1 MPFLLY
7 RYLITETLAPFFASL
22 LIMTGVLFLGKL
34 IPILNVIFTLGIGF
48 ADFIRMSAYIAPNLF
63 LFSIPMASMLGV
75 ILCFSRLVNDNEAL
89 ALKAG
94 GIGLT
99 KMLPPVII
107 VAVCTSLL
115 TGYASTQLIPTGTI
129 AMKKLFLQLAKE
141 KIDRVMQ
148 EKKFSEGIKDVVVYI
163 DRIDPDTKEWN
174 GVYVSDSRD
183 REHPL
188 TIIAG
193 KGHLEARLEEMM
205 LILTLENGSI
215 HRTKD
220 KTTLAIRFQEYSLGL
235 PLENPESASGR
246 SLASMGKKSLG
257 QRALLARVKEV
268 GADSEKG
275 ISYLIEFHKRL
286 VLPAGSF
293 ILTILGLPLALRSR
307 PGQRPIGLPLG
318 LFLFICFYVLLT
330 AAKSFSEGNIL
341 PVGLV
346 MWTPNLLLGIL
357 TIYIL
362 WSANKEKNLG
372 LIDWFLKTIQLLISH
387 LPFVGGGRRP

>member
-7 RYLITETLAPFFASL
+7 RYLITETLAPFLASL
-22 LIMTGVLFLGKL
+22 LIMTGILFLGRL
-34 IPILNVIFTLGIGF
+34 IPILNVIFSLGIGF
-48 ADFIRMSAYIAPNLF
+48 ADFIRLSVYIAPNLF

-94 GIGLT
+94 GIGLN

-141 KIDRVMQ
+141 KIDRGLQ
-148 EKKFSEGIKDVVVYI
+148 GKKFSEGIKDVVVYI
-163 DRIDPDTKEWN
+163 NQIDPDTKEWN
-174 GVYVSDSRD
+174 GVYVSDTRD
-183 REHPL
+183 GENPL
-188 TIIAG
+188 TIIAK
-193 KGHLEARLEEMM
+193 KGNLQAILEEMM
-205 LILTLENGSI
+205 IILTLKNGNIHRSKNETTLSI
-215 HRTKD
+215 HFR
-220 KTTLAIRFQEYSLGL
+220 EYSLGL
-235 PLENPESASGR
+235 PLENPKSASGH
-246 SLASMGKKSLG
+246 SLASRGKKTLG
-257 QRALLARVKEV
+257 QKELLARVDKV

-275 ISYLIEFHKRL
+275 IGYLIEFHKRL

-318 LFLFICFYVLLT
+318 LFLFICFYILLT
-330 AAKSFSEGNIL
+330 AAQSFCEGNIL

-346 MWTPNLLLGIL
+346 MWTPNLLLGML
-357 TIYIL
+357 TFYIL
-362 WSANKEKNLG
+362 WSADKEKNLG
-372 LIDWFLKTIQLLISH
+372 LIDWFLKTLHWLVSH
-387 LPFVGGGRRP
+387 LPFLGGGRRS

>member
-22 LIMTGVLFLGKL
+22 LIMTSVLFLGKL

-48 ADFIRMSAYIAPNLF
+48 ADFIRLSAYIAPNLF

-107 VAVCTSLL
+107 VALCTSLL
-115 TGYASTQLIPTGTI
+115 TSYASTQLIPTGTI

-141 KIDRVMQ
+141 KIDRGMQ
-148 EKKFSEGIKDVVVYI
+148 KKKFSEGIKDVVVYI
-163 DRIDPDTKEWN
+163 DKIDPNTNEWN

-188 TIIAG
+188 TIIAS
-193 KGHLEARLEEMM
+193 KGRLRAMLEEMM
-205 LILTLENGSI
+205 IILTLENGSI
-215 HRTKD
+215 HRSKD
-220 KTTLAIRFQEYSLGL
+220 ETTLAIRFREYSLGL
-235 PLENPESASGR
+235 PLENPEASS

-286 VLPAGSF
+286 ALPAGSF

-330 AAKSFSEGNIL
+330 AAKSFSESNIL

-357 TIYIL
+357 TFYIL
-362 WSANKEKNLG
+362 WSADKEKSLG
-372 LIDWFLKTIQLLISH
+372 LIDWFLETLQRLISH
-387 LPFVGGGRRP
+387 LPFLGGGRS

>member
-22 LIMTGVLFLGKL
+22 LIMTGILFLGRL
-34 IPILNVIFTLGIGF
+34 IPILNVIFTLGIDS
-48 ADFIRMSAYIAPNLF
+48 ADFIRLSAYIAPNLF

-94 GIGLT
+94 GIGLK
-99 KMLPPVII
+99 KMLPPVIL

-129 AMKKLFLQLAKE
+129 AMKKLFFQLAKE
-141 KIDRVMQ
+141 KIERGLQ

-163 DRIDPDTKEWN
+163 DRSDPDTQEWN
-174 GVYVSDSRD
+174 GVFVSDTRD
-183 REHPL
+183 RENPL
-188 TIIAG
+188 TIIAD
-193 KGHLEARLEEMM
+193 KGHLQARLDEMM
-205 LILTLENGSI
+205 IILTLNNGTI
-215 HRTKD
+215 HRSKD
-220 KTTLAIRFQEYSLGL
+220 KTTLSIRFREYSLGV
-235 PLENPESASGR
+235 PLDNRASATSLT
-246 SLASMGKKSLG
+246 LASMGKKSLG
-257 QRALLARVKEV
+257 QRALLARVDEV

-293 ILTILGLPLALRSR
+293 LLTILGLPLALRSR

-357 TIYIL
+357 TFYIL
-362 WSANKEKNLG
+362 WSADKEKSLG
-372 LIDWFLKTIQLLISH
+372 LIDWFLETLQRFISH
-387 LPFVGGGRRP
+387 LPFLGGGRS

>member
-34 IPILNVIFTLGIGF
+34 IPILNVIFTLGIGL
-48 ADFIRMSAYIAPNLF
+48 ADFIRLSAYIAPNLF

-115 TGYASTQLIPTGTI
+115 TGYASTQLIPAGTI

-141 KIDRVMQ
+141 KIDRGLQ

-174 GVYVSDSRD
+174 GVYVSDTRD
-183 REHPL
+183 RENPL
-188 TIIAG
+188 TIIAK
-193 KGHLEARLEEMM
+193 KGNLQAMLEEMM
-205 LILTLENGSI
+205 IILTLKNGAI
-215 HRTKD
+215 HRSRD
-220 KTTLAIRFQEYSLGL
+220 ETTLSIRFREYSLGL
-235 PLENPESASGR
+235 PMENPESASDR

-257 QRALLARVKEV
+257 QKELLARVEEV

-346 MWTPNLLLGIL
+346 MWTPNLLLGML
-357 TIYIL
+357 TFYIL
-362 WSANKEKNLG
+362 WSANKEKSLG
-372 LIDWFLKTIQLLISH
+372 LIDWVLKTLQRLVSH
-387 LPFVGGGRRP
+387 LPFVGGGNRP